1 MPVRHALI
9 EHGNFTQVLVC
20 NAGHVK
26 NVPGRKTG
34 LRAIYTACEADAAY
48 AALADFSGPPL
59 GKKYPAAVAVRE
71 RAWTGS
77 SHSWSSARR
86 CGKCCIRQ
94 MPSRASTGRCA
105 RC

>member
-71 RAWTGS
+71 RAWTQC
-77 SHSWSSARR
+77 HSA
-86 CGKCCIRQ
+86 
-94 MPSRASTGRCA
+94 
-105 RC
+105 